1 MSEMS
6 SLQNA
11 NLTASHHYPDSDSE
25 FVFSYRGQP
34 FAAAVASNYLAP
46 TSRLIDF
53 AMVRD
58 FKMKMT
64 DFKCQK
70 FSFANQKLRI
80 VGKIS
85 SFVQYVKDGTPLGQY
100 KFSATVVRG
109 LTQALDVDSIAGTKL
124 VSQLTG
130 QSGDAKP
137 SPEPAANTS
146 PKKCE
151 DAAKSVPAAVPGVQ
165 PVAAPAAPPGLAQ
178 VPPAASAAPPAPSTP
193 PRTPSTSSARSPR
206 SPPGLSA
213 TPRHETSSGPASS
226 APKTGTE
233 ATIPVRRVLDSLQMS
248 PFTSNIRALS
258 DAFNDAD
265 MTRDVD
271 EQLKI
276 LEDVDSDG
284 DVDFDEN
291 EGSYS
296 YKLSNGLRYTVGHGR
311 HGCTRKM
318 CPKTNFNK
326 KRIPSNCGYHS
337 QWALPEGFQH
347 CGDRCKAAFCP
358 CLRQYH
364 SNTAAE
370 VIENRRKREESTE
383 RMKREWK

>member
-34 FAAAVASNYLAP
+34 FAAAVTSNCPAP
-46 TSRLIDF
+46 TSTLIDF

-137 SPEPAANTS
+137 STEPAAKPSAKPAAKLSTERATKTS
-146 PKKCE
+146 PKKCD
-151 DAAKSVPAAVPGVQ
+151 DAAKSVPAAVPSVQ
-165 PVAAPAAPPGLAQ
+165 ESEVVTTADIMEPEP
-178 VPPAASAAPPAPSTP
+178 ASADPEPQNRDLEQKPAEDDVIPEVDKLGYLRNGFLKVTVHK
-193 PRTPSTSSARSPR
+193 AEDLVAKDIGGRSDPYVVIR
-206 SPPGLSA
+206 YDGQKSKSKHIKSDLNPEFEFTTGYVV
-213 TPRHETSSGPASS
+213 EEGGASDLVIEIRDHDLGKDES
-226 APKTGTE
+226 LGHCSFDL
-233 ATIPVRRVLDSLQMS
+233 RQVLGQVNVECCQS
-248 PFTSNIRALS
+248 
-258 DAFNDAD
+258 
-265 MTRDVD
+265 
-271 EQLKI
+271 I
-276 LEDVDSDG
+276 LE
-284 DVDFDEN
+284 
-291 EGSYS
+291 
-296 YKLSNGLRYTVGHGR
+296 SNVHNCRGVLRKSGAV
-311 HGCTRKM
+311 
-318 CPKTNFNK
+318 
-326 KRIPSNCGYHS
+326 
-337 QWALPEGFQH
+337 
-347 CGDRCKAAFCP
+347 
-358 CLRQYH
+358 
-364 SNTAAE
+364 
-370 VIENRRKREESTE
+370 
-383 RMKREWK
+383 